1 MSLWISFWDRYSWN
15 MVRDKIRSLQG
26 RLGFEKRD
34 KLKFFGLV
42 LDLETGVV
50 YDNVLERYLT
60 YKEAVGVY
68 FILSQYA
75 EAEIDVEESGEYIS
89 ISQIVPG
96 HCLDCP
102 LVKKNIEVFKTL
114 FSSNPQLL
122 YRVAE
127 PFNYTKIELGD
138 AAIKIYTLPRIPMI
152 LILWS
157 GEEGIPPSIQILFDK
172 NIVHYFSKDIASRL
186 EVVMRLTRALTGRL
200 IVRFAKITGLDIK
213 LIDFGGIGYVGKD

>member
-1 MSLWISFWDRYSWN
+1 MSLWISFWDRYSWG
-15 MVRDKIRSLQG
+15 MVRDKIRSLQDT
-26 RLGFEKRD
+26 LGFEKRD
-34 KLKFFGLV
+34 KPKFFGLV
-42 LDLETGVV
+42 LDLETVV

-75 EAEIDVEESGEYIS
+75 ETEINVEESGEYIS

-96 HCLDCP
+96 HCLDRP

-138 AAIKIYTLPRIPMI
+138 ATIKIYTLPGIPMI
-152 LILWS
+152 LILWN
-157 GEEGIPPSIQILFDK
+157 GEEEIPTSIQILFDK

-200 IVRFAKITGLDIK
+200 VVRFTKITGLDIK
-213 LIDFGGIGYVGKD
+213 SIDFGGIGYIGKD

>member
-1 MSLWISFWDRYSWN
+1 

-42 LDLETGVV
+42 LDLETGIV

-75 EAEIDVEESGEYIS
+75 ETEINVEESGEYIS

-96 HCLDCP
+96 HCLDRP

-138 AAIKIYTLPRIPMI
+138 ATIKIYTLPGIPMI
-152 LILWS
+152 LILWN
-157 GEEGIPPSIQILFDK
+157 GEEEILTSIQILFDK

-186 EVVMRLTRALTGRL
+186 EVVMGLTRALTGRL

>member
-1 MSLWISFWDRYSWN
+1 MSLWISFWDRYSWG
-15 MVRDKIRSLQG
+15 MVRDKIRSLQDT
-26 RLGFEKRD
+26 LGFEKRD
-34 KLKFFGLV
+34 KPKFFGLV
-42 LDLETGVV
+42 LDLETVV

-75 EAEIDVEESGEYIS
+75 ETEINVEESGEYIS

-96 HCLDCP
+96 HCLDRP
-102 LVKKNIEVFKTL
+102 LAKKNIEVFKTL

-138 AAIKIYTLPRIPMI
+138 ATIKIYTLPGIPMI
-152 LILWS
+152 LILWN
-157 GEEGIPPSIQILFDK
+157 GEEEIPTSIQILFDK

-200 IVRFAKITGLDIK
+200 VVRFTKITGLDIK
-213 LIDFGGIGYVGKD
+213 SIDFGGIGYIGKD